1 MSIPEWEED
10 APEVG
15 DFLLPKYEL
24 ILVYPGIG
32 QTKPSGL
39 IEIISEG
46 SIFGKSEELTGI
58 KKIEINKIS
67 KIITKINDFK

>member
-1 MSIPEWEED
+1 M
-10 APEVG
+10 
-15 DFLLPKYEL
+15 
-24 ILVYPGIG
+24 YPGIG

-39 IEIISEG
+39 IEIISDG

-67 KIITKINDFK
+67 KITTKINDFK